1 MRNGDVT
8 IVVRMLRDGMP
19 VDVCYENDLTALFVA
34 TIENRIDV
42 IKHLLHERADVN
54 RQARYTKNTPLHWA
68 ARNNNTEV
76 TRMLIDKGAD
86 VNLQNYD
93 NKTPLDV
100 ADKGSKVER
109 LLMQL
114 QQNAP

>member
-1 MRNGDVT
+1 
-8 IVVRMLRDGMP
+8 MLRDGMP
-19 VDVCYENDLTALFVA
+19 VDVCYENGLTALFVA
-34 TIENRIDV
+34 TIENRTDV

-86 VNLQNYD
+86 D
-93 NKTPLDV
+93 NKTALDV